1 MLILQTHSQQ
11 VYGYK
16 YFFQTQQLFVFFF
29 LLFHHE
35 NVKLNFSFTRE
46 KIIISHVRRITNVW
60 RHECELN
67 NQHVNFIHSHV
78 ISLFSRGLQ
87 NTFHFSFFK
96 RWVSVWICERLYF
109 PFTRES
115 NTFIYLQL
123 KIINTNVCRWFSR
136 VIGCVHTLWTNIITC
151 EKNIFTLFFTYDD
164 YFVTCRSFHKLTSW
178 HFHMWTK
185 ISKWKEN
192 HVLCDFLFVVWDPL
206 KGLVSQRSISLFR
219 SFDVLTPV
227 FNLLPISVKTCTKTC
242 FIPLDH
248 TLKRVFVWCDSP
260 TGVLVHKQLGATATQ
275 MQRVST
281 SPDTRLL
288 NYPRRFNYA
297 VLLL

>member
-1 MLILQTHSQQ
+1 MWLAYFRVDYKTHLISPFLSVECLFEYARDFIFLSRENQIHSYICSWKSSIQMCADDFH
-11 VYGYK
+11 VWSA
-16 YFFQTQQLFVFFF
+16 VFI
-29 LLFHHE
+29 
-35 NVKLNFSFTRE
+35 VKLTLLHAKRIFSHCF
-46 KIIISHVRRITNVW
+46 SHMMTIV
-60 RHECELN
+60 
-67 NQHVNFIHSHV
+67 
-78 ISLFSRGLQ
+78 SRAGQ
-87 NTFHFSFFK
+87 
-96 RWVSVWICERLYF
+96 
-109 PFTRES
+109 
-115 NTFIYLQL
+115 
-123 KIINTNVCRWFSR
+123 
-136 VIGCVHTLWTNIITC
+136 
-151 EKNIFTLFFTYDD
+151 
-164 YFVTCRSFHKLTSW
+164 SFHKLTSW

-242 FIPLDH
+242 FIPHDH

>member
-96 RWVSVWICERLYF
+96 RLVSVWICERLYF

-123 KIINTNVCRWFSR
+123 KIIDTNVCRWFSR

-151 EKNIFTLFFTYDD
+151 KKNIFTLFFTYDD
-164 YFVTCRSFHKLTSW
+164 YFVTCRSEFPQT
-178 HFHMWTK
+178 
-185 ISKWKEN
+185 
-192 HVLCDFLFVVWDPL
+192 DFLAFSHV
-206 KGLVSQRSISLFR
+206 
-219 SFDVLTPV
+219 
-227 FNLLPISVKTCTKTC
+227 N
-242 FIPLDH
+242 
-248 TLKRVFVWCDSP
+248 
-260 TGVLVHKQLGATATQ
+260 
-275 MQRVST
+275 
-281 SPDTRLL
+281 
-288 NYPRRFNYA
+288 
-297 VLLL
+297 

>member
-1 MLILQTHSQQ
+1 MCWFFKHILNKFT
-11 VYGYK
+11 VINI
-16 YFFQTQQLFVFFF
+16 FFHTQQLFCFF

-35 NVKLNFSFTRE
+35 NVKLNF
-46 KIIISHVRRITNVW
+46 IISHVHWITNVW

-67 NQHVNFIHSHV
+67 NQHVNFIHSRV

-87 NTFHFSFFK
+87 NTFHFFFFYALSGCLNMRETLFSFH
-96 RWVSVWICERLYF
+96 ERIKYIHIFAAENHQYKCVPMIFTCDQLCSYF
-109 PFTRES
+109 
-115 NTFIYLQL
+115 
-123 KIINTNVCRWFSR
+123 INY
-136 VIGCVHTLWTNIITC
+136 ITC

-242 FIPLDH
+242 FIPHDH

>member
-1 MLILQTHSQQ
+1 MWLAYFRVDYKTHLISPFLS
-11 VYGYK
+11 VEW
-16 YFFQTQQLFVFFF
+16 LFEYARDFIF
-29 LLFHHE
+29 LSRE
-35 NVKLNFSFTRE
+35 N
-46 KIIISHVRRITNVW
+46 
-60 RHECELN
+60 
-67 NQHVNFIHSHV
+67 QIHSYICSWKSSIQMCADDFHV
-78 ISLFSRGLQ
+78 WSAVFILYELTLLHAKRIFS
-87 NTFHFSFFK
+87 HCFSHMM
-96 RWVSVWICERLYF
+96 
-109 PFTRES
+109 
-115 NTFIYLQL
+115 
-123 KIINTNVCRWFSR
+123 IILSR
-136 VIGCVHTLWTNIITC
+136 AGQ
-151 EKNIFTLFFTYDD
+151 
-164 YFVTCRSFHKLTSW
+164 SFHKLTSW

-192 HVLCDFLFVVWDPL
+192 HVLCVFLFVVWDPL
-206 KGLVSQRSISLFR
+206 KGLVSQRSISLFS

-242 FIPLDH
+242 FIPHDH

>member
-1 MLILQTHSQQ
+1 M
-11 VYGYK
+11 
-16 YFFQTQQLFVFFF
+16 
-29 LLFHHE
+29 
-35 NVKLNFSFTRE
+35 RW
-46 KIIISHVRRITNVW
+46 ITNVW

-87 NTFHFSFFK
+87 NTFNFSFFK
-96 RWVSVWICERLYF
+96 RWVAVWICERLYF

-123 KIINTNVCRWFSR
+123 KIIDTNVCRWFSR
-136 VIGCVHTLWTNIITC
+136 VISCVHTLWTNIITC

-206 KGLVSQRSISLFR
+206 KGLVSQRSISLFS

-242 FIPLDH
+242 FIPHDH